1 VSDATLWIVSPMLR
15 DTESLLR
22 LRTDTAEACRA
33 AAIALPIRHL
43 VIDDS
48 AGTDDE
54 VGRLT
59 GLADVEVL
67 TPPFNLGH
75 QRAIVFG
82 LRHLASRLDPDD
94 IVVTMDSDGE
104 DQPIDVPR
112 LVHALVESRR
122 PLALA
127 RRTKRSEPWRF
138 RLMYVLFRTMFRV
151 FTGTT
156 VRSGNFAAQTAASL
170 QVTVD
175 HPSFDLCYSSTL
187 LALRRPTVEV
197 PCARGQRFAGES
209 RMNSSA
215 LVSHGMRML
224 LPFSE
229 RIAVRMM
236 VVAAFTLVSAI
247 VYSVLLAVGIAG
259 SRPPISALLPLVAL
273 VALCLASF
281 IIFVVLFSGF
291 TQASAIAMKGI
302 GGSTPSPADNR

>member
-15 DTESLLR
+15 DTESMLR

-82 LRHLASRLDPDD
+82 LRHLASTLGPDD

-127 RRTKRSEPWRF
+127 RRTKRSDPW
-138 RLMYVLFRTMFRV
+138 
-151 FTGTT
+151 
-156 VRSGNFAAQTAASL
+156 
-170 QVTVD
+170 
-175 HPSFDLCYSSTL
+175 L
-187 LALRRPTVEV
+187 L
-197 PCARGQRFAGES
+197 
-209 RMNSSA
+209 
-215 LVSHGMRML
+215 
-224 LPFSE
+224 
-229 RIAVRMM
+229 
-236 VVAAFTLVSAI
+236 
-247 VYSVLLAVGIAG
+247 
-259 SRPPISALLPLVAL
+259 
-273 VALCLASF
+273 
-281 IIFVVLFSGF
+281 
-291 TQASAIAMKGI
+291 
-302 GGSTPSPADNR
+302 